1 MGLILNSTDG
11 LVKEYLLTF
20 DINSVLKPFLNL
32 HVTLPFSNAQFFL
45 FLIFS
50 VIAGF
55 LFRKKYLNSSKA
67 YLNFLTIVSSC
78 YILLLY
84 TKPIHF
90 VSFVFYGYIIFSQLS
105 QKRNWKG
112 IKIVLLY
119 VLPLFFMKLF
129 NVLPEFK
136 LNIHSFFQIAGLSY
150 ATFKMLQI
158 HFDEADTSN
167 ISLKAYFTFL
177 AFPPT
182 LLIGPID
189 RFDRFTK
196 NVNLGFSTINSENFN
211 KGFNFLIKGLLFKYI
226 LATAINQL
234 IIKHLDGFD
243 GFLFHLSYMYS
254 YLFYLFFD
262 FAGYSLLA
270 MAFGYFLGI
279 QVPFNFDKPFL
290 AKNPKEFWHH
300 WHKSLGDWLNDYF
313 FKPIFKTLTSNKVFN
328 SIQRQG
334 LALFLTFTLMG
345 FWNGFE
351 LHFIVSG
358 MLFGCYSVIH
368 NYYSYQCKKNGRD
381 VLFGGMNSTF
391 VKYLSIFIL
400 FNSVAFSIYIFSGK
414 LF

>member
-1 MGLILNSTDG
+1 MGESF
-11 LVKEYLLTF
+11 LTF
-20 DINSVLKPFLNL
+20 EIYSVLVSYLNL
-32 HVTLPFSNAQFFL
+32 HNTLPFSNAQFFI
-45 FLIFS
+45 FLALAVFT
-50 VIAGF
+50 GF
-55 LFRKKYLNSSKA
+55 VFRKKYLNSANA
-67 YLNFLTIVSSC
+67 YLNFLAIVSIC

-90 VSFVFYGYIIFSQLS
+90 ISFVFYGYFIFSQFS
-105 QKRNWKG
+105 QKKNWKG
-112 IKIVLLY
+112 VKIVSLY
-119 VLPLFFMKLF
+119 ILPLFLMKLL
-129 NVLPEFK
+129 NVLPEFT
-136 LNIHSFFQIAGLSY
+136 LNIHSIFQIAGLSY
-150 ATFKMLQI
+150 ASFKMLQI
-158 HFDEADTSN
+158 HFDESASSK
-167 ISLKAYFTFL
+167 ISFKSYFTFL

-189 RFDRFTK
+189 RFDRFMK
-196 NVNLGFSTINSENFN
+196 NIAVGFSAINAENFN

-226 LATAINQL
+226 IAAAINQL
-234 IIKHLDGFD
+234 IISHLNSENGFV
-243 GFLFHLSYMYS
+243 FHLSYMYS

-290 AKNPKEFWHH
+290 AKNPKEFWRH
-300 WHKSLGDWLNDYF
+300 WHKTLGDWLNDYF
-313 FKPIFKTLTSNKVFN
+313 FKPIFKALTKKKVFN

-334 LALFLTFTLMG
+334 IALFLTFTLMG

-368 NYYSYQCKKNGRD
+368 NYYDYQCKKKGKD
-381 VLFGGMNSTF
+381 IVFGE
-391 VKYLSIFIL
+391 LSSGIVGFLSVFIL
-400 FNSVAFSIYIFSGK
+400 FNAVAFSIYIFSGK